1 MNLNNLGSLFD
12 KIKKT
17 ILEKEAILD
26 VIIEVVKKETGVV
39 LDKKSIKINKK
50 TVTISC
56 NSKEKSIIYIKKEGI
71 LKLIKDEI
79 TSDLIKEIN

>member
-17 ILEKEAILD
+17 ILEKEATLD
-26 VIIEVVKKETGVV
+26 VIIEAVKKETGVV
-39 LDKKSIKINKK
+39 LGKKNIKINKK
-50 TVTISC
+50 IATIFC

-71 LKLIKDEI
+71 LSLIKNEI
-79 TSDLIKEIN
+79 GSDLIKEIN